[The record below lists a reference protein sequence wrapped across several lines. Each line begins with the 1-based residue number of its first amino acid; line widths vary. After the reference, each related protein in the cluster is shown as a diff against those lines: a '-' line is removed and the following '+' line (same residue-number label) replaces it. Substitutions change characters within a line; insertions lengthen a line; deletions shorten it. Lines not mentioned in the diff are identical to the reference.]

1 VYGAYLEILYKEQLD
16 HAFKIFRDK
25 AQDDIRVDLLSRL
38 HLLELI
44 ELRAKGWKGTE
55 VMNQYYRKKVN
66 QYSQIDMSDSATS
79 LSESMCS
86 MMSMSASPPLLGP
99 GEVLKPSGK
108 FSKPTRIP
116 GKKYCKDEVV
126 IRNADS
132 GKVMGIKG
140 RRVHMIEE
148 LSETI
153 ISFQRVNPGA
163 KERLVQITG
172 ANEESIK

>member
-66 QYSQIDMSDSATS
+66 QYSQVRS
-79 LSESMCS
+79 
-86 MMSMSASPPLLGP
+86 
-99 GEVLKPSGK
+99 
-108 FSKPTRIP
+108 PTRNP
-116 GKKYCKDEVV
+116 GSAARHVLRMTPIGQNPLSDLTPLFSIIRLYFVV
-126 IRNADS
+126 RFKVGNADFPLADVTS
-132 GKVMGIKG
+132 FMFRVTEMASEGPQQGP
-140 RRVHMIEE
+140 RRDGVDDAPV
-148 LSETI
+148 
-153 ISFQRVNPGA
+153 FPD
-163 KERLVQITG
+163 
-172 ANEESIK
+172 